1 MLKIRTYFQISHRV
15 FNYMQRLVF
24 WVVFVFFFF
33 FIKGMFRITKAITKA
48 WNATELPLVSSCK
61 MLQLLTS
68 NASLYLKNG
77 VMKNIAAQF
86 DSFFF
91 IEFKSI
97 KHTHT
102 SKL

>member
-1 MLKIRTYFQISHRV
+1 
-15 FNYMQRLVF
+15 MQRLVF
-24 WVVFVFFFF
+24 WVVFVFVFWFF
-33 FIKGMFRITKAITKA
+33 FIKGMFRITKA

-86 DSFFF
+86 DSFFY
-91 IEFKSI
+91 
-97 KHTHT
+97 
-102 SKL
+102 